1 MKTVKIL
8 MATYNGQRYIA
19 EQLDSLA
26 AQTYENWQLI
36 ASDDGSTDDTIQ
48 ILRKYQELWGAEKI
62 QIRLRLKADFVENFL
77 SMACDPVIQGDYYAF
92 CDQDDVWFPQKL
104 TVAVEHLESLDT
116 AIPLLYCGRTAYVH
130 DDLKPYLYS
139 PNFIF
144 PKSFRNALVQC
155 IAGGNTMVFNQATK
169 NMLEKIGLVQTPSHD
184 WWLYQI
190 VTGAGG
196 YVYYDSTPYIFYR
209 QHPKALVGGNA
220 SVLGK
225 IKRIFKILNGR
236 FTTYSEKNIQALDLG
251 RKFLTQ
257 GNSEILDLFMLMR
270 NAKLKDRFRLLE
282 VCGLYR
288 QTWRGTVSLIC
299 AAVFK
304 KI

>member
-8 MATYNGQRYIA
+8 MATYNGQKYIA

-36 ASDDGSTDDTIQ
+36 ASDDGSTDDTVQ
-48 ILRKYQELWGAEKI
+48 ILRIYQELWGAEKI
-62 QIRLRLKADFVENFL
+62 QIRLRSKADFVENFL
-77 SMACDPVIQGDYYAF
+77 SMVCDPAIQGDYYAF

-104 TVAVEHLESLDT
+104 AIAVDHLENLDT

-130 DDLKPYLYS
+130 DDLKPYSYS

-155 IAGGNTMVFNQATK
+155 IAGGNTMVFNQPTK
-169 NMLEKIGLVQTPSHD
+169 NMLEQIGLVSTPSHD
-184 WWLYQI
+184 WWLYQL

-209 QHPKALVGGNA
+209 QHSGALIGGNVGILA
-220 SVLGK
+220 K
-225 IKRIFKILNGR
+225 IKRIFQVFNGR
-236 FTTYSEKNIQALDLG
+236 FLNYSDQNIRSLESG
-251 RKFLTQ
+251 YKFLTHD
-257 GNSEILDLFMLMR
+257 NKKILDLFKIMR
-270 NAKLKDRFRLLE
+270 SAKLKDRFRLLE
-282 VCGLYR
+282 ICGLYR

-299 AAVFK
+299 AAIFK